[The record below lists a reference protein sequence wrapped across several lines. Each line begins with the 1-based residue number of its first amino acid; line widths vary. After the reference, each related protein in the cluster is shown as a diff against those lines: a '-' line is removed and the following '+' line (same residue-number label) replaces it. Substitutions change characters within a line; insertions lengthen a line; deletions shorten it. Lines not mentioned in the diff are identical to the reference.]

1 MKKSVKTLVMM
12 AVFVCLMSIA
22 AYIKIPT
29 PLVPVTFQLFVAVA
43 SGLFLGPVFGP
54 ISMAVYMIA
63 GLIGLPVFAGG
74 GGIMYFL
81 TPSFGFIIGFILCS
95 YISGVLWT
103 NAWPRRILA
112 IILSVISSYIVGI
125 PYFWLIMN
133 AKKPQEFG
141 AAVLVMLP
149 FLAKDIVLGGVLF
162 GFAQTMSKIAPEL
175 IWRNR
180 KSLT

>member
-1 MKKSVKTLVMM
+1 MKNNVKMLVMM
-12 AVFVCLMSIA
+12 AVFVCLMSVA

-29 PLVPVTFQLFVAVA
+29 PLVPITFQLFVAVA
-43 SGLFLGPVFGP
+43 SGLFLGPVYGP
-54 ISMAVYMIA
+54 ISMAVYMVA
-63 GLIGLPVFAGG
+63 GLAGLPVFASG
-74 GGIMYFL
+74 GGIIYFIS
-81 TPSFGFIIGFILCS
+81 PSFGFIIGFVLSS
-95 YISGVLWT
+95 YISGVLWAE
-103 NAWPRRILA
+103 AWPRRILA
-112 IILSVISSYIVGI
+112 IILSVISGYVIGI

-175 IWRNR
+175 MWRNR